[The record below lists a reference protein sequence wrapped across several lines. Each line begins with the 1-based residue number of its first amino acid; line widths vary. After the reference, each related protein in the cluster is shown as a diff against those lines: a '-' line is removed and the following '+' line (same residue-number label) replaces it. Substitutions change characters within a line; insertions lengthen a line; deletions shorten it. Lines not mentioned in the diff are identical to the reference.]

1 VRRALWLAPLLAAC
15 AVAPRA
21 QELFPDDGAPQGWRV
36 TAWQDLAE
44 PAPDGAAWLVRDGV
58 LETTGMRGSW
68 LVSERSYSDF
78 ELEFEILLTML
89 GNSGV
94 ALRAPAAGDPAF
106 DGLELQF
113 VDLRYRPEALPSEL
127 TGGLYRALAP
137 TQQFY
142 APERWNACRIRA
154 VGPRVQVWLNG
165 ALVLD
170 ADLDAQTANVPRHD
184 GSAAPPLR
192 ERLRAGRI
200 GFQHLSRDGAV
211 RIRGVRLR
219 ELRAPRADEL
229 LAAARAAWRLRPA
242 DEECIVWYGRRVA
255 YQGNHEEAIAIY
267 TDGLLHH
274 PDSVA
279 LLRHRGHRQLSLRRF
294 DAAIADLERAS
305 ALARGRPDAIEPDG
319 LPNAAGIPRSTLHGN
334 VEYHLA
340 LALDLR
346 GRRAEA
352 EAAWRRALALATND
366 DTLCAGGNWLYL
378 NLLAQGREQEARAL
392 LTAIRGE
399 MEILE
404 NFAYHE
410 LLLFDKDLRT
420 AEEVLRGHAPGSVE
434 YATRSYGLAAR
445 FATRGETGRAVSLA
459 REAVRHGPAAAFG
472 VIAAEVLLTGLPGLP
487 GDPPN

>member
-1 VRRALWLAPLLAAC
+1 MRRGLWLVPMLASC

-21 QELFPDDGAPQGWRV
+21 QELFSMDGTPSGWRV

-44 PAPDGAAWLVRDGV
+44 PAPDGAAWIVRDGV
-58 LETTGMRGSW
+58 LETTGTRGSW
-68 LVSERSYSDF
+68 LVSERSYADF

-94 ALRAPAAGDPAF
+94 ALRTPPAGDPAF

-137 TQQFY
+137 SRQLY
-142 APERWNACRIRA
+142 APERWNTCRIRA

-170 ADLDAQTANVPRHD
+170 ADLDAQTASVPRHD

-192 ERLRAGRI
+192 ERPRAGRI

-219 ELRAPRADEL
+219 ELRAPSAEEL
-229 LAAARAAWRLRPA
+229 LAEARAAWILRPT
-242 DEECIVWYGRRVA
+242 DEECVVWYGRRIA
-255 YQGNHEEAIAIY
+255 YLGRHEEAIVVY
-267 TDGLLHH
+267 TDGLQRD
-274 PDSVA
+274 PDSVT
-279 LLRHRGHRQLSLRRF
+279 LLRHRGHRYLSLRRF
-294 DAAIADLERAS
+294 DEAIADLERAS
-305 ALARGRPDAIEPDG
+305 ALTRGRPDEIEPDG

-346 GRRAEA
+346 GSRAEA

-366 DTLCAGGNWLYL
+366 DTICAVSNWLHL
-378 NLLAQGREQEARAL
+378 NLLAQGRAPEARAL
-392 LTAIRGE
+392 LAAIRGE

-410 LLLFDKDLRT
+410 LLLFDRGLRT

-434 YATRSYGLAAR
+434 YATRAYGLAAR
-445 FATRGETGRAVSLA
+445 FAARGEIGRAVSLA
-459 REAVRHGPAAAFG
+459 REAVRHGPAASFG
-472 VIAAEVLLTGLPGLP
+472 VIAAEVLLAGLPGLP
-487 GDPPN
+487 GDPPH